1 MWRADQH
8 WLTVAAQLFVHSY
21 GLTGHTFG
29 PASAYTSLALFNL
42 LRMPLAFLPIMITS
56 CINALV
62 ALTRIGD
69 FLQKPESGLDSL
81 RKAAEQTPAGD
92 VKVGGLLHVVLIL
105 QQENVQKLFG
115 KVGGV
120 GGGFTLEFRT
130 ACARR
135 VKARRQDMSRY
146 GCMQQ
151 VACILHVPMFHMG
164 HVVL

>member
-1 MWRADQH
+1 MTLGCISAADSMWRADQH
-8 WLTVAAQLFVHSY
+8 WITVAAQLFVHRY

-81 RKAAEQTPAGD
+81 RKAAEQTPAGH

-105 QQENVQKLFG
+105 QQKMYRSYLARWGAWE
-115 KVGGV
+115 GV
-120 GGGFTLEFRT
+120 
-130 ACARR
+130 
-135 VKARRQDMSRY
+135 
-146 GCMQQ
+146 
-151 VACILHVPMFHMG
+151 LH
-164 HVVL
+164 